1 MSEGLQFENVRSIG
15 EMALIEDIGAGDIT
29 SNAIFDGSEQSGA
42 VIIAK
47 DRGVFCGGPLV
58 SYVFQ
63 VVDPAIVATQL
74 VAEGGAVSAG
84 DEVMTV
90 LGPVRGI
97 LAGERTALNFLQRA
111 SGIASRTA
119 KVTSMLKGTPI
130 RVLDTR
136 KTLPGHRLI
145 DKYAVKTG
153 GGFNHR
159 MGLFDMVMIKDNHI
173 RAAGGIA
180 AAVARVREE
189 YGTRYRIEVETTSLD
204 EVREAAS
211 AGADIIMLD
220 NMGRDS
226 IVEAI
231 GIIEGRAKIEVSGN
245 IDEYR
250 IHDLVDLRIDFISMG
265 SLTHSARAFDFSMK
279 FR

>member
-1 MSEGLQFENVRSIG
+1 MSEGLQFENVRSIV

-63 VVDPAIVATQL
+63 VVDPAIAVTQM

-84 DEVMTV
+84 DEVITV
-90 LGPVRGI
+90 SGPVRGI

-153 GGFNHR
+153 GGLNHR

-189 YGTRYRIEVETTSLD
+189 YANRYRIEVETTSLD

-226 IVEAI
+226 IVAAI
-231 GIIEGRAKIEVSGN
+231 GIIAGRAKIEVSGN

-265 SLTHSARAFDFSMK
+265 SLTHSAHAFDFSMK